1 MATKKKPKAGVK
13 EVSDW
18 VTQADAAAKR
28 GVHVNVVN
36 NWLARGRLKH
46 TREMYGRR
54 LVSLSEVMSYEP
66 SKGGRP
72 STKKGGKR

>member
-1 MATKKKPKAGVK
+1 MVKKKQKPEA
-13 EVSDW
+13 EVVNDW
-18 VTQADAAAKR
+18 VTQGDAADKR

-46 TREMYGRR
+46 AKAMYGKR
-54 LVSLSEVMSYEP
+54 LVSLSEVLNYEP

-72 STKKGGKR
+72 KKGSE